1 MFLLKGCFF
10 LPADAKCLLIGG
22 DLIVGFSQYYW
33 RIFSLQYKAF
43 VMIWH
48 YKTKLTWL
56 VNCEEA
62 CVVSFFTVP
71 VKAALLLLKLLLQEA
86 SSKSNFYSHL
96 RNVSLQV
103 TERNVTIC
111 DYYTQRE
118 QEAVFSFFLCSLAP
132 SATSPL
138 RDTSVVLS
146 LASFHTLLLL
156 LNDWTP
162 EFLFDLALL
171 FWTAEFNRLV

>member
-1 MFLLKGCFF
+1 MLAHRWWSDRWGFLSITGGSLAYNIKH
-10 LPADAKCLLIGG
+10 LLWFDIIK
-22 DLIVGFSQYYW
+22 LN
-33 RIFSLQYKAF
+33 
-43 VMIWH
+43 
-48 YKTKLTWL
+48 KTKLTWL

-62 CVVSFFTVP
+62 CVVS
-71 VKAALLLLKLLLQEA
+71 LILLLKLLLQEA

-118 QEAVFSFFLCSLAP
+118 QEAVFSFF

-146 LASFHTLLLL
+146 LALFHTLLLL

-171 FWTAEFNRLV
+171 FWTAEFNRLWS